1 MIRRKR
7 VESTS
12 DAFAVRVD
20 TWDDE
25 TGEAVR
31 IEYDRAGR
39 PLRRAVVRRFPRE
52 AWEEDV
58 VGEAVWY
65 DGDDR
70 VLRRRPVLLGRSLVL
85 DE

>member
-1 MIRRKR
+1 VIRKKR

-12 DAFAVRVD
+12 HAFAVRVD

-25 TGEAVR
+25 TGEAMRV
-31 IEYDRAGR
+31 EYDGEGRAV
-39 PLRRAVVRRFPRE
+39 RRAIVRRFPRE
-52 AWEEDV
+52 SWQGDV

-65 DGDDR
+65 DGRDR
-70 VLRRRPVLLGRSLVL
+70 VVRRKPVLLGRSLVL